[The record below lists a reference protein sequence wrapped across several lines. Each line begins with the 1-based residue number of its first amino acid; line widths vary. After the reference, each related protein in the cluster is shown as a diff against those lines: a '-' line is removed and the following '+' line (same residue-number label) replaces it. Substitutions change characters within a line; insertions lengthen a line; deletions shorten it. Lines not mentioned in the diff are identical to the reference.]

1 MSTDM
6 VYHTRTVY
14 NLLDLLGDVGGCLDA
29 LKYVGMFLVWLLSG
43 NSLSDYLVSMVSKY
57 DDQDESANFEDL
69 PRQTIERISKR

>member
-43 NSLSDYLVSMVSKY
+43 NSLSDYLVSRVSKY
-57 DDQDESANFEDL
+57 DD
-69 PRQTIERISKR
+69 